1 MTLPLDGCTVVAL
14 EQAVAAP
21 LATRQL
27 ADLGARIVKIERP
40 GVGDFAR
47 GYDETVHGLSSYFVW
62 LNRSKE
68 SVTLDIKAAEGAEI
82 LHQLLATADV
92 FVQNLLPGATARLG
106 LDADTLADR
115 FPRLVVCDISGY
127 GDTGPYR
134 DKKAYDLLIQCEA
147 AIVAVTGTESEPV
160 KVGIAVADIAAGMYA
175 FSGILAALLHRERT
189 GQTRPV
195 QVSMLEAVGEWMGQP
210 LLYTAYGG
218 SPPPRRGAAHAS
230 IAPYGP
236 FRTADGTVQLG
247 VQNERE
253 WRRFCTDVLAAPR
266 LAADQRFATNSRRIA
281 RLAELTALIEA
292 TFRPLTSAEV
302 IRRLDAA
309 SIANAAVND
318 VAAFAAHPQL
328 TARARWRAVGTPAG
342 PVRVLAPPAVPG
354 GQEPRL
360 DPVPALGAHTKAVL
374 SELGWPAGKIAGLR
388 ERGVI

>member
-1 MTLPLDGCTVVAL
+1 MTLPLDGYTVVTL

-27 ADLGARIVKIERP
+27 ADLGARVIKIERP
-40 GVGDFAR
+40 DTGDFAR

-68 SVTLDIKAAEGAEI
+68 SVTLDIKAAEASEI
-82 LHQLLATADV
+82 LHPLLASADV

-106 LDADTLADR
+106 LDAETLAAR

-147 AIVAVTGTESEPV
+147 AIVAVTGTEAAPA

-189 GQTRPV
+189 GQARPV
-195 QVSMLEAVGEWMGQP
+195 AVSMLEAVGEWMGHP

-253 WRRFCTDVLAAPR
+253 WQRFCTDVLGAPE
-266 LAADQRFATNSRRIA
+266 LAADVRFTTNSGRVA
-281 RLAELTALIEA
+281 HLAELTGLIEA
-292 TFRPLTSAEV
+292 RFRPLSSAEV
-302 IRRLDAA
+302 LRRLDAA
-309 SIANAAVND
+309 AIANATVND

-328 TARARWRAVGTPAG
+328 TARARWREVGTPAG
-342 PVRVLAPPAVPG
+342 PVRVLLPPAVPG
-354 GQEPRL
+354 GAEPRL
-360 DPVPALGAHTKAVL
+360 DPVPALGAHTDSVL
-374 SELGWPAGKIAGLR
+374 AELGWAAQEIAGLR
-388 ERGVI
+388 EREVI